1 MKKNII
7 LICLIFIFTK
17 GEMFSQTFPF
27 STWTQ
32 IGSPTY
38 RGKTFTKDAYSFV
51 KTVSGNTMTAKLSVS
66 GSCSSLSSGGFEV
79 LTTECMV
86 ACDCSGSGPTYGS
99 GNNSPTNSGTSLVL
113 GMNAPNKTYF
123 MTLDLT
129 FSTPIVNPNFTIY
142 DLNTNNNF
150 ADQVTVSAT
159 SCGGATIFPSSVTG
173 RATNTA
179 YNSTNGLISQTV
191 VDNTSRGNTGS
202 NVTVNFTSTVTAIK
216 IVYGSG
222 STIPIGSDPSA
233 QFIYVGQI
241 VSTIAAPC
249 TVLPIELTS
258 FDAKRIENF
267 VKLNWQTAS
276 EKNNEFFTIERS
288 LDGINFEEI
297 KRVKGAGDSFE
308 MNIYESIDENP
319 SAEVSYYRLKQT
331 DFNGQFKYSDI
342 VSVDADNSKATLSH
356 IAPNPTNSNIGFDF
370 YAPVKGELIYEITDL
385 TGRVLISETQMME
398 IGNSKI
404 VSSLDGLPVGIYF
417 LKVAFEK
424 TNLVSVNKIFKN

>member
-1 MKKNII
+1 MKKSIGFLFLF
-7 LICLIFIFTK
+7 LITATVCA
-17 GEMFSQTFPF
+17 QTFPF
-27 STWTQ
+27 STWAQ

-51 KTVSGNTMTAKLSVS
+51 KTVSGNTMTAKLSIS
-66 GSCSSLSSGGFEV
+66 GSCSSQSSGGFEV

-113 GMNAPNKTYF
+113 GMNASNKTYF

-173 RATNTA
+173 RAANTA
-179 YNSTNGLISQTV
+179 YNSANGLISQTI

-222 STIPIGSDPSA
+222 STIPVGSDPSA
-233 QFIYVGQI
+233 QFIYIGQI
-241 VSTIAAPC
+241 VSTVAAPC
-249 TVLPIELTS
+249 TVLPIELTE
-258 FDAKRIENF
+258 FKGKRTGSQ
-267 VKLNWQTAS
+267 VKLDWQTAS

-288 LDGINFEEI
+288 LDGINFEEV
-297 KRVKGAGDSFE
+297 KRVKGAGDSYKALSYEVYDQNPLSE
-308 MNIYESIDENP
+308 M
-319 SAEVSYYRLKQT
+319 SYYRLKQT
-331 DFNGQFKYSDI
+331 DFNGQFKYSNI
-342 VSVDADNSKATLSH
+342 VSIDADNSKAMISH
-356 IAPNPTNSNIGFDF
+356 IAPNPTTSDINFDF
-370 YAPVKGELIYEITDL
+370 YAPVRGELIYEITDL
-385 TGRVLISETQMME
+385 TGRVIISKTEMKEEGNTKVLVDLDE
-398 IGNSKI
+398 IPN
-404 VSSLDGLPVGIYF
+404 GIYF
-417 LKVAFEK
+417 LKVSFEK
-424 TNLVSVNKIFKN
+424 TSFISVNKIFKN